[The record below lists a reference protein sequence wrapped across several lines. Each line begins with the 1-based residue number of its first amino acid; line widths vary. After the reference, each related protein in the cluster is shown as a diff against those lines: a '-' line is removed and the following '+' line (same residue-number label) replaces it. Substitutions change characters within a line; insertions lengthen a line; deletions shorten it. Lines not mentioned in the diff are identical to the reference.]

1 MRPDRCADLH
11 AARQEIAP
19 DTREVDF
26 LPAHERAAGREGGSA
41 SRLTVVKIDANT
53 GKLEEVDSQ
62 R

>member
-1 MRPDRCADLH
+1 VLLRHGLNSKPFWFVNLSV
-11 AARQEIAP
+11 P
-19 DTREVDF
+19 
-26 LPAHERAAGREGGSA
+26 GREGGSV